1 MNFSNTIKYSG
12 LSSFSPN
19 SSYLAIAKSKSL
31 IIYSTSDLK
40 HFIKYTFPS
49 NISLISFSPDSSL
62 ILSAFYKSGIIE
74 IRSVTNTTNFSCTI
88 TETSNGV
95 SYALFTPD
103 SRKIIIANDFNVR
116 LSIKSLIDKSTVY
129 INYPKYADKGISFSS
144 TGYFMAL
151 IERRD
156 NKDYIGVYFTGDWSL
171 VSHFQCESFDLQ
183 DICWSKDD
191 TSIICYD
198 SELECKMLVYSPTGN
213 LIAMHEPYTTGLG
226 ITKGILSNNGKILA
240 VGYYDNKVRLYN
252 PYTWKMISELNH
264 NMISVTMNDMANV
277 FKEEEINNAI
287 LGKTTVNNVNKGSG
301 SSGGYSKYVEKPIP
315 YKFQLS
321 NTNGIVKGVGGAITE
336 MKFSFDSK
344 FLATTCE
351 CVGNVVFIWEINGLH
366 LYTVVQQIK
375 NVKCFDWSPVENM
388 LLIVTE
394 NAKLYTFTLNNVYI
408 VELVSDLNN
417 NFGAIKVM
425 WNKDGKSFIVSD
437 KKQMIIGHPDIGE
450 DIEGDGDGDGE
461 GGYGVSSSN
470 IDDEGVINEEDVNV
484 MNDNVDVIEEEEEPQ
499 MHEQQQQIV
508 Q

>member
-12 LSSFSPN
+12 LSAFSPN

-40 HFIKYTFPS
+40 HFVKYAFPS

-74 IRSVTNTTNFSCTI
+74 IRSVTNTINFSCTI

-198 SELECKMLVYSPTGN
+198 SELECKMLIYSPTGN
-213 LIAMHEPYTTGLG
+213 LIAVHEPYATGLG
-226 ITKGILSNNGKILA
+226 ITKGVLSNNGKILA
-240 VGYYDNKVRLYN
+240 VGFYDNKVRLYN

-264 NMISVTMNDMANV
+264 NLTSITNNDMANV
-277 FKEEEINNAI
+277 FKEEELNNAI
-287 LGKTTVNNVNKGSG
+287 LGNKMVVNINKNN
-301 SSGGYSKYVEKPIP
+301 YSKYVEKTIP

-321 NTNGIVKGVGGAITE
+321 NVNGIVKGVGGAITE

-351 CVGNVVFIWEINGLH
+351 CIANAVFIWEINGLH

-375 NVKCFDWSPVENM
+375 NVKCFDWSPIENM

-394 NAKLYTFTLNNVYI
+394 NAKLYTFTLSNVYI

-417 NFGAIKVM
+417 NFGAIKVV
-425 WNKDGKSFIVSD
+425 WNRDGKSFIVSD

-450 DIEGDGDGDGE
+450 EIEGG
-461 GGYGVSSSN
+461 SN
-470 IDDEGVINEEDVNV
+470 IDDEGINDEEVNV
-484 MNDNVDVIEEEEEPQ
+484 MNDNVDIIEEEEEPQ

>member
-12 LSSFSPN
+12 LSAFSPN

-31 IIYSTSDLK
+31 IIYSASDFN

-74 IRSVTNTTNFSCTI
+74 VRSVTNTINFSCTI

-198 SELECKMLVYSPTGN
+198 SELECKMLIYSPTGN
-213 LIAMHEPYTTGLG
+213 LIAVHEPYTTGLG
-226 ITKGILSNNGKILA
+226 ITKGVLSNNGKILA
-240 VGYYDNKVRLYN
+240 VGFYDNKVRLYN

-264 NMISVTMNDMANV
+264 NIISITTNDMANV
-277 FKEEEINNAI
+277 FKEEELNNAI
-287 LGKTTVNNVNKGSG
+287 LGNNKMVANNINKSN
-301 SSGGYSKYVEKPIP
+301 YSKYVEKTIP

-321 NTNGIVKGVGGAITE
+321 NVNGIVKGVGGAITE

-351 CVGNVVFIWEINGLH
+351 CIANVVFIWEINGLH

-375 NVKCFDWSPVENM
+375 NVKCFDWSPIENM

-394 NAKLYTFTLNNVYI
+394 NAKLYTFTLSNVYI

-450 DIEGDGDGDGE
+450 DIEG
-461 GGYGVSSSN
+461 GVSSSN
-470 IDDEGVINEEDVNV
+470 IDDEGIINEEDVNV

-499 MHEQQQQIV
+499 MHEQQQQIM

>member
-12 LSSFSPN
+12 LSAFSPN

-49 NISLISFSPDSSL
+49 NISLISFSPDSSI

-74 IRSVTNTTNFSCTI
+74 VRSVTNTINFSCTI

-198 SELECKMLVYSPTGN
+198 SELECKMLIYSPTGN
-213 LIAMHEPYTTGLG
+213 LIAVHEPYTTGLG
-226 ITKGILSNNGKILA
+226 ITKGVLSNNGKILA
-240 VGYYDNKVRLYN
+240 VGFYDNKVRLYN

-264 NMISVTMNDMANV
+264 NIISITTNDMANV
-277 FKEEEINNAI
+277 FKEEELNNAI
-287 LGKTTVNNVNKGSG
+287 LGNNKMVANNINKSN
-301 SSGGYSKYVEKPIP
+301 YSKYVEKTIP

-321 NTNGIVKGVGGAITE
+321 NVNGIVKGVGGAITE

-351 CVGNVVFIWEINGLH
+351 CIANVVFIWEINGLH

-375 NVKCFDWSPVENM
+375 NVKCFDWSPIENM

-394 NAKLYTFTLNNVYI
+394 NAKLYTFTLSNVYI

-450 DIEGDGDGDGE
+450 DIEG
-461 GGYGVSSSN
+461 GVSSSN
-470 IDDEGVINEEDVNV
+470 IDDEGIINEEDVNV

-499 MHEQQQQIV
+499 MHEQQQQIM